1 MGFGRRV
8 ATYMLDTNGDGK
20 LDYRDLVNYMDTNG
34 NGRLDMQGKYC
45 EYFFYI
51 FINKINFEKRSK
63 KLG

>member
-45 EYFFYI
+45 EYFFLYL
-51 FINKINFEKRSK
+51 SQ
-63 KLG
+63 